1 MKKIKIVLTSL
12 LVSMFTITNVYAA
25 TSDPNSLDNI
35 NDSTVQRNNN
45 PSLGYIM
52 NNNFVCYSCGAYYH
66 ETGSTTTLLGG
77 PDEVTGG
84 IGVYFKNGDTWETG
98 SYPGSSIA
106 TSDLNNVRY
115 PLSSFFVAAA
125 VGNNPTATTTEGAKG
140 IIDKYLLTVQNGK
153 LTKTIDN
160 GAVITVTP
168 EVYSDKNF
176 IKLNYNVKNGST
188 AQKINVSTFNDIYIG
203 GEPSSSC
210 NDNAAYE
217 LNTHIPTIRTGFNA
231 KTGTT
236 DSKKYMTV
244 ILEETSGLLNNGG
257 GTFGYWS
264 GIRDI
269 DKLSGIEGDEAKKS
283 FTTSVIQS
291 LFKVPDKDNQDNQTI
306 PSDASPYAD
315 SEFSYTWS
323 KDMAANEETTFS
335 TLIGLGN
342 NNPVTINIDE
352 NTISPNYDK
361 DNKTFSLTENDA
373 NIQIGG
379 TIKDECG
386 MGTCTYTINGS
397 GPIPCDENV
406 YYTSGDSFTTN
417 YMSTINIKDAELK
430 TTGNEYTVTAN
441 SVACGTATATH
452 TFNLSGD
459 VAENPQTGINNNY
472 IILGLILVGGVGIF
486 IYSKKHNKFPQV

>member
-1 MKKIKIVLTSL
+1 MKKMKILLTSL
-12 LVSMFTITNVYAA
+12 LVSIFAITNVNAA

-52 NNNFVCYSCGAYYH
+52 NNNFVCYSCGAYYN
-66 ETGSTTTLLGG
+66 EVGSTPTFLGG
-77 PDEVTGG
+77 PNEVTGG
-84 IGVYFKNGDTWETG
+84 IGIYFKNGDTWETG
-98 SYPGSSIA
+98 SFPGSSVS
-106 TSDLNNVRY
+106 TTDLNNVRY

-125 VGNNPTATTTEGAKG
+125 TGNNPTATTTEGAKG
-140 IIDKYLLTVQNGK
+140 IIEKYLLTVQDEK

-160 GAVITVTP
+160 DAVITVTP

-188 AQKINVSTFNDIYIG
+188 PQTINVSTFNDIYIG
-203 GEPSSSC
+203 GEYDTIC

-217 LNTHIPTIRTGFNA
+217 LNTHIPTIKTGFNA

-236 DSKKYMTV
+236 DSQKYMTV

-264 GIRDI
+264 GERNI
-269 DKLSGIEGDEAKKS
+269 DELGGIVGNDAKKS

-291 LFKVPDKDNQDNQTI
+291 LFKIPDDQTI

-323 KDMAANEETTFS
+323 KDMAANEEVTFS

-342 NNPVTINIDE
+342 NNPVAVNIDE

-361 DNKTFSLTENDA
+361 DNKQFSLTENDT

-397 GPIPCDENV
+397 DPIPCDEEI

-417 YMSTINIKDAELK
+417 FMSTINISEANLR
-430 TTGNEYTVTAN
+430 TTDNEYTVTAN
-441 SVACGTATATH
+441 SVACGTNTATH

-459 VAENPQTGINNNY
+459 VVNNPQTGINNNY

>member
-12 LVSMFTITNVYAA
+12 LVSMFAITNVNAA

-52 NNNFVCYSCGAYYH
+52 NNNFVCYSCGAYYK
-66 ETGSTTTLLGG
+66 EVGSYKTWLAGAN
-77 PDEVTGG
+77 EVTGG
-84 IGVYFKNGDTWETG
+84 IGVYFKNGDSWETG
-98 SYPGSSIA
+98 SFPGSSVS

-125 VGNNPTATTTEGAKG
+125 VGDNPTATTDDGAKG
-140 IIDKYLLTVQNGK
+140 IIEKYLLTVQDGK

-188 AQKINVSTFNDIYIG
+188 AQTINVSTFNDIYIG

-217 LNTHIPTIRTGFNA
+217 LNTHIPTIKTGFNA

-236 DSKKYMTV
+236 DSAKYMTV
-244 ILEETSGLLNNGG
+244 ILEETSGLLSNGG

-264 GIRDI
+264 GTHNVVTGNDSN
-269 DKLSGIEGDEAKKS
+269 KE
-283 FTTSVIQS
+283 TTITNVINS
-291 LFKVPDKDNQDNQTI
+291 LFKTDKSTI
-306 PSDASPYAD
+306 PNDASAYND
-315 SEFSYTWS
+315 SEFSYTWT
-323 KDMAANEETTFS
+323 KAMAANEETTFS

-397 GPIPCDENV
+397 DPIPCDENV

-417 YMSTINIKDAELK
+417 YNTTIDVKNLK

-441 SVACGTATATH
+441 SVACGTDTATH

-459 VAENPQTGINNNY
+459 VADNPQTGINNNY